1 MHDFFQITKWGRGK
15 DSIRM
20 LFNQV
25 CCLVRLP
32 LFHWKVEEISCHSS
46 CAFCT
51 GTLRT
56 QRFPLEIKDDEMS
69 KGGIGI
75 RNVWTCWYFGK
86 DTTIWNHWSCSIDT
100 RLHRR
105 KCEVL
110 LSSWLCDPRSDVEC
124 AIGCNEGRTLQE
136 GPGVFEVFCCCSAQR
151 WETIFYLES
160 GSKRAS
166 TQLFLVKVR
175 FVFGLAKEVVF
186 FFRVSS
192 AHDMFIP
199 WFGTFEF
206 AKGGIIGGFDGIPI
220 PTIPTKPSVDH
231 LLLFFVG
238 SSTTQWNI
246 PRLVHKP
253 FVLESL

>member
-1 MHDFFQITKWGRGK
+1 MWEVRICTLLIYMHDFFRLVTKWGRGK

-25 CCLVRLP
+25 CCLFRLP

-69 KGGIGI
+69 KAGIGV

-136 GPGVFEVFCCCSAQR
+136 GPAVFEVFCCCSAQR
-151 WETIFYLES
+151 WENIFYLES
-160 GSKRAS
+160 GFKRAS

-186 FFRVSS
+186 FSGSQVPTTCLSDGLGPLS
-192 AHDMFIP
+192 LQEEASL
-199 WFGTFEF
+199 EVL
-206 AKGGIIGGFDGIPI
+206 IGFQSPQS
-220 PTIPTKPSVDH
+220 PQNHQLTICCCF
-231 LLLFFVG
+231 L
-238 SSTTQWNI
+238 
-246 PRLVHKP
+246 
-253 FVLESL
+253 